1 MNKCLRIIKR
11 SLKSKEARF
20 DYLASIGFYNKMPDK
35 EFLKKRFKL
44 KVGYELNLDNPITF
58 NEKIQWLKLYDRNPQ
73 YTIMVDK
80 YLVRQYISEKLG
92 KEYLIPL
99 LGVWNTFEDINF
111 NGLPNQF
118 VLKCTHDSGGLVICK
133 DKESLN
139 LKDAE
144 KKIKQSLKRNFYYY
158 GREWPYKNVHPRII
172 AEKYMADEFE
182 KELKDYKMMCF
193 NGKVLCSFVCTE
205 RYSNDGLKVT
215 FFDKDW
221 KVMPFERHYP
231 KSKKIIEIPK
241 KYDEMIYLAE
251 KLAKNIPFVR
261 VDFYEIEERIYF
273 GEITFYPGNGM
284 EEFSPEEWDYKLGS
298 WLDLSKVQKGEY
310 FT

>member
-1 MNKCLRIIKR
+1 
-11 SLKSKEARF
+11 
-20 DYLASIGFYNKMPDK
+20 
-35 EFLKKRFKL
+35 
-44 KVGYELNLDNPITF
+44 
-58 NEKIQWLKLYDRNPQ
+58 
-73 YTIMVDK
+73 MVDK